1 MNHTPLDLLSMLL
14 PLSILICAFFS
25 AAEAAIASLNRQR
38 LKELQ
43 TAGDRRA
50 RRINRLLRYP
60 ARLRSTLFFCHSAS
74 IISAAAIAALMG
86 QQLGGASGAL
96 IALLLLTPLL
106 LVLALIVPR
115 NIGAHYPE
123 RIALPAST
131 VLMPLTRLLTPLVKL
146 VDTITSWLL
155 ERCGARTSDDSAPVG
170 DELRNIIADA
180 GQPIA
185 QRHLGIVTKVLELEQ
200 VTVEDVMVPR
210 AEMRGID
217 LDLDDAELITQ
228 LRECDYSR
236 VPVWRGNAD
245 HVVGILHVRAIARC
259 LTGPETLDRN
269 ALTAEIYEPYF
280 VPKSTQLHTQ
290 LASFQRER
298 RRLGIVVDE
307 YGGVHGLVTR
317 EDIIERVVGELV
329 GGSVREDDGIT
340 PTGDGAYLIAGT
352 TNVRDINRRLHWELP
367 TEGPKTLNGLL
378 LEWLEHFPEGAVGVQ
393 FSNYRFDQLE
403 LEGRVIRSAR
413 AMRRVI

>member
-74 IISAAAIAALMG
+74 IIAAAAVAALMG

-155 ERCGARTSDDSAPVG
+155 ERCGARESDDSAPVG

-217 LDLDDAELITQ
+217 LDLDDAELIAQ
-228 LRECDYSR
+228 LRECNFSR
-236 VPVWRGNAD
+236 VPVWRGSAD
-245 HVVGILHVRAIARC
+245 HIVGILHVRAIARC

-269 ALTAEIYEPYF
+269 ALAAEIYEPYF
-280 VPKSTQLHTQ
+280 VPESTQLHTQ

-298 RRLGIVVDE
+298 RRLGVVVDE
-307 YGGVHGLVTR
+307 YGSVHGLVTR

-329 GGSVREDDGIT
+329 GGSARDDDGIT

-352 TNVRDINRRLHWELP
+352 TSVRDINRRLRWELP

-403 LEGRVIRSAR
+403 LEGRMIRSAR
-413 AMRRVI
+413 AMRRVS

>member
-1 MNHTPLDLLSMLL
+1 MNHAPLDLLSILL

-25 AAEAAIASLNRQR
+25 AAEAAIASLSRQR

-60 ARLRSTLFFCHSAS
+60 ARLRSTLFFCHSAA
-74 IISAAAIAALMG
+74 IIAAAAIAALMG

-96 IALLLLTPLL
+96 VALLLLTPVL

-123 RIALPAST
+123 RIALPAAT
-131 VLMPLTRLLTPLVKL
+131 VLMPLTRLLTPLVRL

-155 ERCGARTSDDSAPVG
+155 ERCGARAPEDDTPAG

-185 QRHLGIVTKVLELEQ
+185 QRHLDIVTRVLELEQ
-200 VTVEDVMVPR
+200 MTVADAMVPR
-210 AEMRGID
+210 AEMVGLD
-217 LDLDDAELITQ
+217 LDLDDAELIAQ
-228 LRECDYSR
+228 LCECTTSHI
-236 VPVWRGNAD
+236 PVWRGSTDN
-245 HVVGILHVRAIARC
+245 VIGILHACAIARC
-259 LTGPETLDRN
+259 LSGPRTLDRS
-269 ALTAEIYEPYF
+269 ALAAEIHEPYF
-280 VPKSTQLHTQ
+280 VPESTPLHTQ

-298 RRLGIVVDE
+298 RRLGVVVDE
-307 YGGVHGLVTR
+307 YGGVRGLVTR
-317 EDIIERVVGELV
+317 EEIIERVVGELV
-329 GGSVREDDGIT
+329 SGSLREDDGIE
-340 PTGDGAYLIAGT
+340 PAGDGTWLIDGT
-352 TNVRDINRRLHWELP
+352 ASVRDINRRLRWELP
-367 TEGPKTLNGLL
+367 TDGPKTLNGLL

-393 FSNYRFDQLE
+393 FDNYRFDRLE
-403 LEGRVIRSAR
+403 LDGRVIRSAR
-413 AMRRVI
+413 ASRRVG